1 MVQKKYDLNRMKK
14 TYPLIRKKP
23 VFAIIDDSQ
32 IETALIDISDGEPK
46 TYTFQNEYLTIPV
59 CIATP
64 QDKNVNVFISSI
76 NLESVTINISDNP
89 PGNCYINL
97 QIFKNTSSI

>member
-1 MVQKKYDLNRMKK
+1 MTQKKYDLNRMKK
-14 TYPLIRKKP
+14 TYPLIRRKP
-23 VFAIIDDSQ
+23 VYAIIDDSQ

-64 QDKNVNVFISSI
+64 QDENVNVFITNI
-76 NLESVTINISDNP
+76 TLTSVTLNISDNP
-89 PGNCYINL
+89 PEQCFINL
-97 QIFKNTSSI
+97 QVFKNTSSI